1 MDKKKVGRILWVI
14 ALFLAVGMI
23 VLGVINGDA
32 AAVFKK
38 ASTICME
45 CIGLG

>member
-1 MDKKKVGRILWVI
+1 MNDRTHTPIPILLLI
-14 ALFLAVGMI
+14 LALILLSHGA
-23 VLGVINGDA
+23 LTGDA
-32 AAVFKK
+32 AAVFMK